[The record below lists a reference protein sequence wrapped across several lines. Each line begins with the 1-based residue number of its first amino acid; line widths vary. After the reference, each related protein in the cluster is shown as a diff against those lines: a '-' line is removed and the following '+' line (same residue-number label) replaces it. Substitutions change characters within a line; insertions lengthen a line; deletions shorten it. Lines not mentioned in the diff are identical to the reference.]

1 MKDKDYYIIVASICF
16 FSGFINIITLTY
28 FGYPISHYSGT
39 FTSVAKYIYDIR
51 FYKKLI
57 ELIIM
62 IFCFMGGSI
71 LSSIV
76 GSNFQEIN
84 IKRYGK
90 IIVVFGCIVLISYFL
105 DKTDKL
111 FLFFLTLTMGFQN
124 GMSIRFKGSLIRS
137 THMTGNLTD
146 LGSYIGKVLKG
157 EKDKIENIFLSALEI
172 GQYILGGVVALILL
186 VFFKSYILLL
196 YGILYISCGLYM
208 SSRK

>member
-16 FSGFINIITLTY
+16 FSGFINILTLTY
-28 FGYPISHYSGT
+28 FSYPISHYSGT
-39 FTSVAKYIYDIR
+39 FTLVAKYIYDIR
-51 FYKKLI
+51 FYKKLS

-71 LSSIV
+71 FSSVI
-76 GSNFQEIN
+76 STNFQEIN

-90 IIVVFGCIVLISYFL
+90 VIIIFGSIVLISYFL
-105 DKTDKL
+105 DKTNKL

-157 EKDKIENIFLSALEI
+157 EKDKIENISLSALEI
-172 GQYILGGVVALILL
+172 GQYSVPPL
-186 VFFKSYILLL
+186 ST
-196 YGILYISCGLYM
+196 
-208 SSRK
+208 